1 MDKTLLKAY
10 IRTVVEEEVK
20 RLVPEMLAEA
30 VAEVRKLKP
39 VNESVAAPAA
49 SAKKPSFDK
58 KRLAELIGMEYDREE
73 GTITATTAGLRGNTI
88 MAKDSAGNTV
98 ELPANAVKPEVVD
111 AINKDYSA
119 LMKAMKLS

>member
-10 IRTVVEEEVK
+10 IRTIVEEEVK

-30 VAEVRKLKP
+30 VAEVKKMNKL
-39 VNESVAAPAA
+39 NESAPTAPA
-49 SAKKPSFDK
+49 KKSPALDR
-58 KRLAELIGMEYDREE
+58 KRLAELMGMEYDRGAGELR
-73 GTITATTAGLRGNTI
+73 ATTAGLSPRTVT
-88 MAKDSAGNTV
+88 AKDSAGNTV
-98 ELPANAVKPEVVD
+98 ELPADAVPKEVVS

>member
-1 MDKTLLKAY
+1 MDKALLKAY

-30 VAEVRKLKP
+30 VAEVKKMNKL
-39 VNESVAAPAA
+39 NESTPPAPA
-49 SAKKPSFDK
+49 KKAPAVDR
-58 KRLAELIGMEYDREE
+58 KRLAELMGIDYNREAGE
-73 GTITATTAGLRGNTI
+73 IRATTTGMSPRTV

-98 ELPANAVKPEVVD
+98 EVSAEVVPQEVRN
-111 AINKDYSA
+111 ALNKDYSA

>member
-20 RLVPEMLAEA
+20 KLLPEMLAEA
-30 VAEVRKLKP
+30 VAEVKKMKP
-39 VNESVAAPAA
+39 VNESAVAAPTP
-49 SAKKPSFDK
+49 KKPTFDK

-73 GTITATTAGLRGNTI
+73 GTLTATTAGLRGNTVT
-88 MAKDSAGNTV
+88 AKDSAGNPV
-98 ELPANAVKPEVVD
+98 EIPASAVPTEVVD
-111 AINKDYSA
+111 AINRDYSK

>member
-10 IRTVVEEEVK
+10 IRTIVEEEVK

-30 VAEVRKLKP
+30 VAEVKKMNKL
-39 VNESVAAPAA
+39 NESATAAPT
-49 SAKKPSFDK
+49 KKSPALDR
-58 KRLAELIGMEYDREE
+58 KRLAELMGMEYDRGAGELR
-73 GTITATTAGLRGNTI
+73 ATTAGLSPRTVT
-88 MAKDSAGNTV
+88 AKDSAGNTV
-98 ELPANAVKPEVVD
+98 ELPADAVPKEVVS